1 MHKVDV
7 NKIFVRDEI
16 DLEVEN
22 FYLSPSRK
30 DETFVCKV
38 SGSVADLFINLEF
51 KLGHLAEPTV
61 TISQLINLP
70 Q

>member
-1 MHKVDV
+1 MHKVDI

-16 DLEVEN
+16 DLEVGN
-22 FYLSPSRK
+22 FYLSPRN
-30 DETFVCKV
+30 DETFISKI

-51 KLGHLAEPTV
+51 KLGHLAKPTV